1 MEGTLGSKATGEP
14 SMLMGCSV
22 LFAIRNAVQSA
33 RADCGIKG
41 NVEEPNW
48 VNLSGPVTVEKLQLA
63 TGITPEHFTL

>member
-48 VNLSGPVTVEKLQLA
+48 VNLCKLNLLGRA
-63 TGITPEHFTL
+63 TQIIDAWCV